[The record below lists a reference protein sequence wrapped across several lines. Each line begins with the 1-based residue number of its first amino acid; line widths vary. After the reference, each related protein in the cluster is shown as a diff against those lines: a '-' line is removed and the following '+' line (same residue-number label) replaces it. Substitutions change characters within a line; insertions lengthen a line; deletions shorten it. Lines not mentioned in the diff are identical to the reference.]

1 MATNRIRFGL
11 ALRKNVNKKSTGFGK
26 YYVEK
31 ARTVT
36 LSQRG
41 FINHMTEHG
50 LSVPRSITEAVITQI
65 AQCIPELCAQGVGV
79 RLDSLGTFYP
89 TVSSRGIEESS
100 LKADMDASQ
109 HVKGIHVR
117 FLPDG
122 TKLDDFTS
130 KEMTRGV
137 STTLEGVK
145 EFKDGSDGKSVT
157 VITPL
162 DVYLA
167 SLNPE
172 P

>member
-1 MATNRIRFGL
+1 MESNQLRFGI
-11 ALRKNVNKKSTGFGK
+11 ALRKNNNKKSVGYNK

-31 ARTVT
+31 ARTET
-36 LSQRG
+36 LTQRG
-41 FINHMTEHG
+41 LIKHMTEHG
-50 LSVPRSITEAVITQI
+50 LSVPRSIIEAVITQL

-79 RLDSLGTFYP
+79 KLNSLGTFYP
-89 TVSSRGIEESS
+89 TIASEAIEESE
-100 LKADMDASQ
+100 LKADMDASKYI
-109 HVKGIHVR
+109 KGIHVR

-130 KEMTRGV
+130 VEMTR
-137 STTLEGVK
+137 STYTTLEGVK
-145 EFKDGSDGKSVT
+145 EKKTVDDKEVT
-157 VITPL
+157 VITNL